1 MTETTNAAALTGT
14 VLLRLRALEVELQKA
29 RIELEEY
36 KAVLKEY
43 ADQENWA
50 YDDNNSVFED
60 VWVEVE
66 NGYESAQA
74 VLEKYA

>member
-1 MTETTNAAALTGT
+1 MTEETNAAALTNL

-43 ADQENWA
+43 ADQENWTYPGPDA
-50 YDDNNSVFED
+50 QYKDLWAEYEDGYDP
-60 VWVEVE
+60 
-66 NGYESAQA
+66 AQA
-74 VLEKYA
+74 VLAKYA

>member
-1 MTETTNAAALTGT
+1 MTEKNNAAALTGT
-14 VLLRLRALEVELQKA
+14 VLLRLRALEVELEKA

-43 ADQENWA
+43 ADKENRT
-50 YDDNNSVFED
+50 YDDNNSVYQD
-60 VWVEVE
+60 SWVEIE

-74 VLEKYA
+74 VLAKYA